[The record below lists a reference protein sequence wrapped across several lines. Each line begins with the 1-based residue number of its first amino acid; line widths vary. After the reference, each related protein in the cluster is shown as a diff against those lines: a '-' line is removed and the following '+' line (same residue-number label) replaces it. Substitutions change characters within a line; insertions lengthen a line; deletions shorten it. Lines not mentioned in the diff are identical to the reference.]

1 MSAVLADDEVMLCI
15 KPGEHG
21 STYGGNPLGSKVAIA
36 AVEVLE
42 EEKLA
47 QNAESLG
54 IILRSEL
61 SQLPKDVISCVRGKG
76 LLNAIVI
83 NKGILVFSSLYKFQK
98 IYRFCFFPTKSSAIN
113 KLLNTRFNIPM
124 AGSMKNTAFWD
135 EKLASLLARLLN
147 LSAFDIEC
155 LID

>member
-47 QNAESLG
+47 QNAENLG

-98 IYRFCFFPTKSSAIN
+98 ISCFCFFQLKAQ
-113 KLLNTRFNIPM
+113 L
-124 AGSMKNTAFWD
+124 
-135 EKLASLLARLLN
+135 
-147 LSAFDIEC
+147 
-155 LID
+155 